1 MVRER
6 SGSGVGATVCCRRCA
21 ETGRWGSGPLRT
33 CCVASCSKRDLRE
46 DTDERE
52 VSSTSSLLAI
62 VPGGREE
69 GETGGPREGRDVR
82 NLQALGVQGQ
92 HAKV

>member
-52 VSSTSSLLAI
+52 VSSTPSLLAI
-62 VPGGREE
+62 VPGGW
-69 GETGGPREGRDVR
+69 
-82 NLQALGVQGQ
+82 A
-92 HAKV
+92 

>member
-1 MVRER
+1 
-6 SGSGVGATVCCRRCA
+6 
-21 ETGRWGSGPLRT
+21 
-33 CCVASCSKRDLRE
+33 LRE